1 MILRLLFLS
10 VLLATC
16 ALAFWQGRKSEKW
29 TAVCLLV
36 AALSSL
42 FVQNKYFSGTETGVL
57 VIDLM
62 LLAYLLVLALQSDR
76 FWPLWAAAFQ
86 VVGTSIHLAS
96 IVDSTIWPAA
106 YATAQVFWA
115 YPVLLA
121 LGVGTWLE
129 ARYRAW

>member
-1 MILRLLFLS
+1 MILRLFFLAI
-10 VLLATC
+10 LLGTC
-16 ALAFWQGRKSEKW
+16 GMAFWKGRNSEKW
-29 TAVCLLV
+29 TTALLLIAAVAS
-36 AALSSL
+36 AALEKRV
-42 FVQNKYFSGTETGVL
+42 FYGTETGVL
-57 VIDLM
+57 IVDLM

-86 VVGTSIHLAS
+86 IVGTSIHLAS
-96 IVDSTIWPAA
+96 IVDSEIWPAA

-121 LGVGTWLE
+121 LAAGTWLE

>member
-1 MILRLLFLS
+1 MMFRLLFLS
-10 VLLATC
+10 MLLVTC
-16 ALAFWQGRKSEKW
+16 GIAFWKGHNSEKW
-29 TAVCLLV
+29 TAVLLIAAAV
-36 AALSSL
+36 ASL
-42 FVQNKYFSGTETGVL
+42 VFETRAFYGTETGVL

-62 LLAYLLVLALQSDR
+62 LLAYLMVLAFQSDR

-96 IVDSTIWPAA
+96 IVDSAIWPAA

-121 LGVGTWLE
+121 LGAGTWLE
-129 ARYRAW
+129 ARYRHL

>member
-1 MILRLLFLS
+1 MLLKLLFMTM
-10 VLLATC
+10 LLGTC
-16 ALAFWQGRKSEKW
+16 GIAFWKGRNSEKW
-29 TAVCLLV
+29 TAVLLLSAAV
-36 AALSSL
+36 ASWV
-42 FVQNKYFSGTETGVL
+42 FETRHFYGTETGIL
-57 VIDLM
+57 IIDLM